1 MLPLDA
7 PTVASNYLLLPTN
20 ALDLEWFALLFVQM
34 AILVVLDLISI
45 QTLRQ
50 VSKFDCEKFSSYF
63 IFAHFFHLIYFLC
76 L

>member
-7 PTVASNYLLLPTN
+7 PTVARNY
-20 ALDLEWFALLFVQM
+20 LDLEEYALLFVQM

-50 VSKFDCEKFSSYF
+50 VSKFDCEKL
-63 IFAHFFHLIYFLC
+63 IFLFPL
-76 L
+76 

>member
-7 PTVASNYLLLPTN
+7 PTVARNYLLLPTN
-20 ALDLEWFALLFVQM
+20 ALDLEWFALRFVQM

-50 VSKFDCEKFSSYF
+50 VSK
-63 IFAHFFHLIYFLC
+63 I
-76 L
+76 